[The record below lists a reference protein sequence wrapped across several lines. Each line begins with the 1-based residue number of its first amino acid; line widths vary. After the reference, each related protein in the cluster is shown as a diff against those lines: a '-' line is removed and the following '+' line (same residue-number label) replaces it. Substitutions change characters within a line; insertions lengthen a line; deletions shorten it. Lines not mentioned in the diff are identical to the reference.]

1 MCACVCVCT
10 CSPVASVHLCVK
22 GEMVE
27 KGREG
32 GSEGGSVS
40 LPNGFPGC
48 VTARRRWAGQREVPS
63 RNRESDVSCYTPQLK
78 EEGKRK

>member
-1 MCACVCVCT
+1 MCMCLCLHVLTCCKCVFVC
-10 CSPVASVHLCVK
+10 K
-22 GEMVE
+22 RREDE

-40 LPNGFPGC
+40 RPNVFPGC